1 MALNTIDI
9 IKIMNPLQRLRIF
22 SGVYA
27 ADCLPHRIKL
37 PCAFIINTSPRS
49 ELQGHWIALYIN
61 KNGVA
66 EYFDS
71 FGFPPIQKDIKYF
84 LRVHAKKIIYNMKQL
99 QHLSSVKCG
108 KFAIVFILIKM
119 FGKSTKELTAKF
131 SSNLMVNDLIVE
143 RIFKNLNNFIS
154 Y

>member
-1 MALNTIDI
+1 MALSTIDI
-9 IKIMNPLQRLRIF
+9 MNIMQPLQRYRIF

-37 PCAFIINTSPRS
+37 PCAFIINTSPRT

-61 KNGVA
+61 ENGVA

-71 FGFPPIQKDIKYF
+71 FGFPPIQKDIQYF
-84 LRVHAKKIIYNMKQL
+84 LRLHAKQVTYNEKQL

-108 KFAIVFILIKM
+108 KFAIVFILVKM
-119 FGKSTKELTAKF
+119 FGKSTTELFRKF
-131 SSNLMVNDLIVE
+131 SSNLMINDLIIE
-143 RIFKNLNNFIS
+143 RIFTNLNYFIS
-154 Y
+154 